1 MGGWLRCL
9 GVAPL
14 LVDRDLDR
22 DHLLQTH
29 ACSWQGPLAVPHR
42 VLSQNRGSVCS
53 QALAFHQQATP
64 KGQHG
69 KRGPGSTGPKGHKSI
84 VQSSEGLPWP
94 RVPPMHGGVL
104 PETSKAVL
112 GTGYPALWPQDPL
125 KEMTA
130 SAPGIK
136 HLPLSRG
143 GRGPGD
149 GQRHPAASAQVSRE

>member
-1 MGGWLRCL
+1 MCAHDQQVRTRWPVTRRAGQSHPFLFPFCSQPPHTQPPGGSKSQKRTLDGRQDGRWGGWLRRL

-29 ACSWQGPLAVPHR
+29 ACSWRGPLAVPHR

-53 QALAFHQQATP
+53 QALAFCQQATP

-69 KRGPGSTGPKGHKSI
+69 KRGPGGTGPKGHKSI

-94 RVPPMHGGVL
+94 RVPPMHGG
-104 PETSKAVL
+104 
-112 GTGYPALWPQDPL
+112 G
-125 KEMTA
+125 
-130 SAPGIK
+130 
-136 HLPLSRG
+136 
-143 GRGPGD
+143 
-149 GQRHPAASAQVSRE
+149 AA